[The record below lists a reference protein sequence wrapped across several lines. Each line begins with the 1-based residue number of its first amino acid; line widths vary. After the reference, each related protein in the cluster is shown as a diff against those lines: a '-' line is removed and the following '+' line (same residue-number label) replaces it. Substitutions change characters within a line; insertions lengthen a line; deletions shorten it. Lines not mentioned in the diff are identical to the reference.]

1 MLLELAAIL
10 VGYLLGSFPSAYII
24 TRIRKGID
32 IRDVDIGNVGAGSV
46 LRQVGL
52 WEGIVVIIVDMAKGG
67 VAIFVA
73 QALGISQLWVLGAGF
88 AAILGHS
95 FPIYIGF
102 RGGQGIATIM
112 GVFFVLTP
120 VAMII
125 NTVLIGVPLLITR
138 RLFVSLYLIIP
149 LYPLFIWIFDGSM
162 VLVIYSLVILLY
174 IGVRNLHRVKEVQAV
189 FARNKP

>member
-73 QALGISQLWVLGAGF
+73 QALGVSQLWVLGAGF
-88 AAILGHS
+88 AAVLGHS

-138 RLFVSLYLIIP
+138 RLFVSLYLIVP

-174 IGVRNLHRVKEVQAV
+174 IGVRNMHRVKEVQAV
-189 FARNKP
+189 FIKNK